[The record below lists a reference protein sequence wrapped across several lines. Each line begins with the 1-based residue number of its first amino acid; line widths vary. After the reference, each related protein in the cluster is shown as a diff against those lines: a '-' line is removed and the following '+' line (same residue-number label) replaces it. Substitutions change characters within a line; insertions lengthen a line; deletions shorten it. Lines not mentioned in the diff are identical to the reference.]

1 MSDKVRVRFAPSPTG
16 YLHIGGARTALFN
29 WLWAR
34 HNQGTFVVRIED
46 TDKERSTDEN
56 TAAILEGLR
65 WIGLDWD
72 EGPEVGG
79 PHEPYFQSQ
88 RGAIYRSYI
97 ERLLTEQKAY
107 RCYCTPAEID
117 EQKAKAQAEKRQYRY
132 DRRCR
137 DRKDQPDLPHT
148 VRLKVP
154 LEGIT
159 GFDDFVYGRIEVENA
174 NLQDW
179 IIARTDGSPI
189 YNFVVVV
196 DDIEMGI
203 NLVMRGEDG
212 LNNTQPQLTLYQA
225 LGVTPP
231 RFAHLPFIL
240 GQDRSKLSKRHGPVS
255 ITQYRD
261 DGFLPEAMI
270 NFLAR
275 IGWSYGDQELF
286 TREELI
292 EKFNLESIGNTAG
305 VFPADK
311 LLWINHERIKEMAP
325 AELAERVQPFV
336 EKAGLPTLPR
346 ETLEEICR
354 LQQERSKTLVE
365 LVELSRY
372 FFMRVPPEE
381 KAAAKFLQGPSLALL
396 KEARELI
403 AGAPDAEEATLDPLL
418 RELAAKNGV
427 GLGRVAQPLRVALTG
442 GTASPGIYEVIEVLG
457 REESLARIDLAIEGA
472 DATGE

>member
-1 MSDKVRVRFAPSPTG
+1 MSSSPRVRFAPSPTG

-29 WLWAR
+29 WLYAR
-34 HNQGTFVVRIED
+34 HNGGTFVLRIED

-65 WIGLDWD
+65 WLGLTWD

-79 PHEPYFQSQ
+79 PHTPYFQSQ
-88 RGAIYRSYI
+88 RGDLYRGYVK
-97 ERLLTEQKAY
+97 RLLDEGKAY
-107 RCYCTPAEID
+107 RCYCTAE
-117 EQKAKAQAEKRQYRY
+117 ELEAKKAQAMAEKRQYKY
-132 DRRCR
+132 DRTCR
-137 DRKDQPDLPHT
+137 DRADQPDLPHT

-154 LEGIT
+154 LSGTT
-159 GFDDFVYGRIEVENA
+159 GFDDLVYGRIEVANE

-189 YNFVVVV
+189 YNFVVVI

-203 NLVMRGEDG
+203 DLVMRGEDG

-255 ITQYRD
+255 VTKYRD
-261 DGFLPEAMI
+261 EGYLPDAMV

-275 IGWSYGDQELF
+275 IGWSHGDQELF

-292 EKFNLESIGNTAG
+292 EKFSIDGVGNTAG
-305 VFPADK
+305 VFPKDK
-311 LLWINHERIKEMAP
+311 LDWINHERIKAMPP
-325 AELAERVQPFV
+325 AQLAKEVAPFV
-336 EKAGLPTLPR
+336 EKAGLPQIPDEKLQ
-346 ETLEEICR
+346 EVCR

-365 LVELSRY
+365 LVEISRY
-372 FFMRVPPEE
+372 FFTRVPPEE
-381 KAAAKFLQGPSLALL
+381 KAAAKFLTGTSLDFLREVREALA
-396 KEARELI
+396 K
-403 AGAPDAEEATLDPLL
+403 APDAKPATTEPIFTGIAGKH
-418 RELAAKNGV
+418 EV
-427 GLGRVAQPLRVALTG
+427 GLGKIAQPVRVALTG
-442 GTASPGIYEVIEVLG
+442 GTASPGIYDVIEVLG
-457 REESLARIDLAIEGA
+457 REESLARIDAALATAG
-472 DATGE
+472 

>member
-1 MSDKVRVRFAPSPTG
+1 MSTPPRVRFAPSPTG

-29 WLWAR
+29 WLYAR
-34 HNQGTFVVRIED
+34 HNGGTLVLRIED

-65 WIGLDWD
+65 WLGLDWD

-79 PHEPYFQSQ
+79 PHAPYFQSQ
-88 RGAIYRSYI
+88 RGKIYTRYRD
-97 ERLLTEQKAY
+97 RLLAEGKAY
-107 RCYCTPAEID
+107 RCYCTPAEL
-117 EQKAKAQAEKRQYRY
+117 EAKKAAAMAEKRQYRY
-132 DRRCR
+132 DRTCR
-137 DRKDQPDLPHT
+137 DRTDRPDLPHT

-154 LEGIT
+154 LTGTT
-159 GFDDFVYGRIEVENA
+159 GFDDLVYGRIEVANE

-189 YNFVVVV
+189 YNFVVVI

-203 NLVMRGEDG
+203 DLVMRGEDG

-255 ITQYRD
+255 VTKYRD
-261 DGFLPEAMI
+261 EGYLPDAMV

-275 IGWSYGDQELF
+275 IGWSHGDQELF

-292 EKFNLESIGNTAG
+292 EKFSIEGVGNTAG
-305 VFPADK
+305 VFPKDK
-311 LLWINHERIKEMAP
+311 LLWINHERIKAMPP
-325 AELAERVQPFV
+325 AELAEKVAPFV
-336 EKAGLPTLPR
+336 EQAGLPPLPKAK
-346 ETLEEICR
+346 LEEVCR

-365 LVELSRY
+365 LVDISRY
-372 FFMRVPPEE
+372 FFTRVPTDE
-381 KAAAKFLQGPSLALL
+381 KAAAKFLTGPSLGYLREVRDALAQAPDVAPATT
-396 KEARELI
+396 EPIFTAI
-403 AGAPDAEEATLDPLL
+403 AGKH
-418 RELAAKNGV
+418 EL
-427 GLGRVAQPLRVALTG
+427 GLGKIAQPVRVALTG
-442 GTASPGIYEVIEVLG
+442 GTASPGIYEVIELLG
-457 REESLARIDLAIEGA
+457 RDESLARIEAALSSAA
-472 DATGE
+472 